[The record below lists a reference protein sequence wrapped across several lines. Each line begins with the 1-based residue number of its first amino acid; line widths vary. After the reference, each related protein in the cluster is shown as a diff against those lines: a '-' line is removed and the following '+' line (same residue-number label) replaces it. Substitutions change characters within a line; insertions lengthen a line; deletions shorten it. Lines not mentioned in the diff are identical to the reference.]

1 MIETPIGTKAL
12 VLPLTEDL
20 IELKDSHASAF
31 LYFDEQLKFAI
42 LLAQDE
48 TRYDDIESEILAQVE
63 KRLYERDAE
72 DDYVAQG
79 AVEITTE
86 LLSEIQF
93 LAVFISK
100 LLREAFAETWL
111 EETVENVF
119 FVSDNVVVV
128 CQAL

>member
-20 IELKDSHASAF
+20 LELKDSHTSAF

-48 TRYDDIESEILAQVE
+48 TRYDDIESEILTQVE

-93 LAVFISK
+93 LAVFIGK
-100 LLREAFAETWL
+100 LLREAFAETWVG
-111 EETVENVF
+111 ETVENVF

-128 CQAL
+128 CQVP

>member
-20 IELKDSHASAF
+20 LELKDSHTSAF

-48 TRYDDIESEILAQVE
+48 TRYDDIESEILTQVE

-128 CQAL
+128 CQVP